1 MNFYISKIKLWFNK
15 ENESRTF
22 EFYNDKVNI
31 ITGDS
36 STGKSS
42 LLKIIDY
49 CLLNDRCTIVQD
61 IINENVS
68 WYGLVFHINDTTHT
82 IIRRAPKVEQADM
95 CVIFKNEEFLPDSPT
110 PDLSDQRSS
119 AMIRM
124 NELFDINTKLKLD
137 SKIKYNFRHNLL
149 FNYVTEDI
157 ISTENTYQDLRFFR
171 SNDFVKILDDLF
183 KMAIGVNEY
192 RIRELRSNLE
202 EAKRRLK
209 SKQSKKE
216 KEISDEENYYS
227 NRALA
232 LSELIELGLCDSTDH
247 SISTDEWIKILKNA
261 ISTYDIQFR
270 DTNSNDRRLELEQ
283 QLSNLIEDY
292 GYYRSLQKEYE
303 SYMKRLGK
311 QDSCLVPLDYM
322 KKHMPEVFR
331 YQETNMLLSK
341 LSEAW
346 LNIKK
351 SYNPNKEIP
360 ANFQNRMKEL
370 KEKIDEVTVEYKSL
384 NPLQPHLQDVKWI
397 RSVILLLESIEK
409 QLMKVPVLKISD
421 AEIIILE
428 ENITGIED
436 NLVKIGALNN
446 NAIIK
451 LNECINK
458 YFTSQ
463 HGVSESYM
471 DCKAIY
477 SIEEHALMLERAGIE
492 YPIAN
497 VGSKSNYMFLHLCYF
512 FGLHELLVKNKNRH
526 IPQFL
531 FIDQPSIP
539 YYADKNDGANI
550 DTLNDDESKLRAA
563 FKLIDKFMKEITK
576 ENHFQII
583 MIEHA
588 GPNYWEGDNKLETF
602 ETRYQFTQGNGLV
615 PNNIIHQ

>member
-227 NRALA
+227 NREIA

-283 QLSNLIEDY
+283 QLINLKEDY

-615 PNNIIHQ
+615 PNNIIHK

>member
-227 NRALA
+227 NREIAL
-232 LSELIELGLCDSTDH
+232 LELIELGLCDSTDH
-247 SISTDEWIKILKNA
+247 NISTDEWIKILNNA
-261 ISTYDIQFR
+261 INTYDIQFR
-270 DTNSNDRRLELEQ
+270 DTNSNYRRLELEQ
-283 QLSNLIEDY
+283 QLINLKEDY
-292 GYYRSLQKEYE
+292 GYYKSLQKEYE

-311 QDSCLVPLDYM
+311 QDSSLVPLDYM

-351 SYNPNKEIP
+351 SYNPDKEIP
-360 ANFQNRMKEL
+360 VNFQNRMKEL
-370 KEKIDEVTVEYKSL
+370 KEKIDELTVEYKKL
-384 NPLQPHLQDVKWI
+384 NPLQPQLQDVKWI
-397 RSVILLLESIEK
+397 RSVILLLERIEK
-409 QLMKVPVLKISD
+409 QLMKAPVLKISD
-421 AEIIILE
+421 SEITKLE
-428 ENITGIED
+428 EDVTGIED
-436 NLVKIGALNN
+436 NLIKIGALNN

-471 DCKAIY
+471 DCKPIY
-477 SIEEHALMLERAGIE
+477 SIEEHALMLERAGVE

-512 FGLHELLVKNKNRH
+512 FGLHELLVKNKNRN

-563 FKLIDKFMKEITK
+563 FKLIDRFMKEITK

>member
-110 PDLSDQRSS
+110 PDLSDQRSN

-227 NRALA
+227 NREIAL
-232 LSELIELGLCDSTDH
+232 LELIELGLCDSTDH
-247 SISTDEWIKILKNA
+247 NISTDEWIKILNNA
-261 ISTYDIQFR
+261 INTYDIQFR
-270 DTNSNDRRLELEQ
+270 DTNSNYRRLELEQ
-283 QLSNLIEDY
+283 QLINLKEDY
-292 GYYRSLQKEYE
+292 GYYKSLQKEYE

-311 QDSCLVPLDYM
+311 QDSSLVPLDYM

-351 SYNPNKEIP
+351 SYNPDKEIP

-370 KEKIDEVTVEYKSL
+370 KEKIDELTVEYKKL
-384 NPLQPHLQDVKWI
+384 NPLQPQLQDVKWI
-397 RSVILLLESIEK
+397 RSVILLLERIEK
-409 QLMKVPVLKISD
+409 QLMKAPVLKISD
-421 AEIIILE
+421 SEITRLE
-428 ENITGIED
+428 EDVTGIED
-436 NLVKIGALNN
+436 NLIKIGALNN

-471 DCKAIY
+471 DCKPIY
-477 SIEEHALMLERAGIE
+477 SIEEHALMLDRAGVE

-512 FGLHELLVKNKNRH
+512 FGLHELLVKNKNRN

-563 FKLIDKFMKEITK
+563 FKLIDRFMKEITK

-615 PNNIIHQ
+615 PNNIIHK

>member
-49 CLLNDRCTIVQD
+49 CLLNDRCAIVQD

-227 NRALA
+227 NREIAL
-232 LSELIELGLCDSTDH
+232 LELIELGLCDSTDH
-247 SISTDEWIKILKNA
+247 NISTDEWIKILNNA
-261 ISTYDIQFR
+261 INTYDIQFR
-270 DTNSNDRRLELEQ
+270 DTNSNYRRLELEQ
-283 QLSNLIEDY
+283 QLINLKEDY
-292 GYYRSLQKEYE
+292 GYYKSLQKEYE

-311 QDSCLVPLDYM
+311 QDSSLVPLDYM

-351 SYNPNKEIP
+351 SYNPDKEIP

-370 KEKIDEVTVEYKSL
+370 KEKIDELTVEYKKL
-384 NPLQPHLQDVKWI
+384 NPLQPQLQDVKWI
-397 RSVILLLESIEK
+397 RSVILLLERIEK
-409 QLMKVPVLKISD
+409 QLMKAPVLKISD
-421 AEIIILE
+421 SEITRLE
-428 ENITGIED
+428 EDVTGIED
-436 NLVKIGALNN
+436 NLIKIGALNN

-471 DCKAIY
+471 DCKPIY
-477 SIEEHALMLERAGIE
+477 SIEEHALMLDRAGVE

-512 FGLHELLVKNKNRH
+512 FGLHELLVKNENRN

-563 FKLIDKFMKEITK
+563 FKLIDRFMKEITK

-615 PNNIIHQ
+615 PNNIIHK

>member
-227 NRALA
+227 NREIAL
-232 LSELIELGLCDSTDH
+232 LELIELGLCDSTDH
-247 SISTDEWIKILKNA
+247 NISTDEWIKILNNA
-261 ISTYDIQFR
+261 INTYDIQFR
-270 DTNSNDRRLELEQ
+270 DTNSNYRRLELEQ
-283 QLSNLIEDY
+283 QLINLKEDY
-292 GYYRSLQKEYE
+292 GYYKSLQKEYE
-303 SYMKRLGK
+303 SYMKRLGN
-311 QDSCLVPLDYM
+311 QDSSLVPLDYM

-351 SYNPNKEIP
+351 SYNPDKEIP

-370 KEKIDEVTVEYKSL
+370 KEKIDELTVEYKKL
-384 NPLQPHLQDVKWI
+384 NPLQPQLQDVKWI
-397 RSVILLLESIEK
+397 RSVILLLERIEK
-409 QLMKVPVLKISD
+409 QLMKAPVLKISD
-421 AEIIILE
+421 SEITRLE
-428 ENITGIED
+428 EDVTGIED
-436 NLVKIGALNN
+436 NLIKIGALNN

-471 DCKAIY
+471 DCKPIY
-477 SIEEHALMLERAGIE
+477 SIEEHALMLDRAGVE

-512 FGLHELLVKNKNRH
+512 FGLHELLVKNKNRN

-563 FKLIDKFMKEITK
+563 FKLIDRFMKEITK

-615 PNNIIHQ
+615 PNNIIHK

>member
-31 ITGDS
+31 ITGYS

-95 CVIFKNEEFLPDSPT
+95 CVIFKDEEFLPDSPC
-110 PDLSDQRSS
+110 PDLYDLRSN

-124 NELFDINTKLKLD
+124 NELFNINSKLKLD

-149 FNYVTEDI
+149 FNYLTEDI

-192 RIRELRSNLE
+192 RIRELHSNLE
-202 EAKRRLK
+202 DAKGKLRR
-209 SKQSKKE
+209 KQSKQKQ
-216 KEISDEENYYS
+216 EIEDEEKYYS
-227 NRALA
+227 NREMA

-261 ISTYDIQFR
+261 ISAYDIQFR
-270 DTNSNDRRLELEQ
+270 DTNSNDRRLKLEQ
-283 QLSNLIEDY
+283 QLINLKEDY

-360 ANFQNRMKEL
+360 VNFQNRMKEL

-409 QLMKVPVLKISD
+409 QLMKAPVLKISD
-421 AEIIILE
+421 AEIIKLE

-512 FGLHELLVKNKNRH
+512 FGLHELLVKNMNRH

-615 PNNIIHQ
+615 PNNIIHK

>member
-227 NRALA
+227 NREIAL
-232 LSELIELGLCDSTDH
+232 LELIELGLCDSTDH
-247 SISTDEWIKILKNA
+247 NISTDEWIKILNNA
-261 ISTYDIQFR
+261 INTYDIQFR
-270 DTNSNDRRLELEQ
+270 DTNSNYRRLELEQ
-283 QLSNLIEDY
+283 QLINLKEDY
-292 GYYRSLQKEYE
+292 GYYKSLQKEYE

-311 QDSCLVPLDYM
+311 QDSSLVPLDYM

-351 SYNPNKEIP
+351 SYNPDKEIP

-370 KEKIDEVTVEYKSL
+370 KEKIDELTVEYKKL
-384 NPLQPHLQDVKWI
+384 NPLQPQLQDVKWI
-397 RSVILLLESIEK
+397 RSVILLLERIEK
-409 QLMKVPVLKISD
+409 QLMKAPVLKISD
-421 AEIIILE
+421 SEITRLE
-428 ENITGIED
+428 EDVTGIED
-436 NLVKIGALNN
+436 NLIKIGALNN

-471 DCKAIY
+471 DCKPIY
-477 SIEEHALMLERAGIE
+477 SIEEHALMLDRAGVE

-512 FGLHELLVKNKNRH
+512 FGLHELLVKNKNRN

-563 FKLIDKFMKEITK
+563 FKLIDRFMKEITK

-615 PNNIIHQ
+615 PNNIIHK